1 MGTIPKEPTRRYTE
15 VRTPEKA
22 RCRALFFDARWSKK
36 RLAKKFRID
45 RSTVRRILF
54 QGDDRRTGK
63 NRSGRPKLLKPE
75 DVDRL
80 VAAATQNGWKGRTL
94 PWDELAK
101 QCNLQVRTLTYF

>member
-1 MGTIPKEPTRRYTE
+1 MGRIPKEPPPKRYTE

-22 RCRALFFDARWSKK
+22 RCRALFFDAGWSKK
-36 RLAKKFRID
+36 RLAKKFKISRP
-45 RSTVRRILF
+45 TVRRILF

-80 VAAATQNGWKGRTL
+80 VAALHEANRVFG
-94 PWDELAK
+94 LA
-101 QCNLQVRTLTYF
+101 